1 MEQQYQQHLASWAYK
16 VGDVTEDIKESV
28 RLLEAMDRGSSNVK
42 DGLENHSLFGKEF
55 YVICPDNENYFRTV
69 FFRKNPFTGALQT
82 MLSNPVFGSVPEG
95 IPEMPANLL
104 SRLNCMNTA
113 MPHTI

>member
-1 MEQQYQQHLASWAYK
+1 MEQQLASWEYK
-16 VGDVTEDIKESV
+16 VGDVTKELRESV
-28 RLLEAMDRGSSNVK
+28 RVLEAMDRGSSNVK

-69 FFRKNPFTGALQT
+69 YFRRNPFTGGLQT
-82 MLSNPVFGSVPEG
+82 MLSNPVYGTPSEG

>member
-1 MEQQYQQHLASWAYK
+1 MCYGYWKKNVHL
-16 VGDVTEDIKESV
+16 KESNF
-28 RLLEAMDRGSSNVK
+28 S
-42 DGLENHSLFGKEF
+42 
-55 YVICPDNENYFRTV
+55 V

-82 MLSNPVFGSVPEG
+82 MLSNPVYGIPSEG